1 MSNVR
6 RNYIYLYYIYIYHIY
21 IVKSIVTLL
30 HLSDL
35 PINRFQRQI
44 DLYIVALTLLLDATA
59 HVI

>member
-1 MSNVR
+1 MYVATI
-6 RNYIYLYYIYIYHIY
+6 YICTIYIYHIY